1 MKNTTH
7 IYALCI
13 HFVAQFLALSVD
25 RVVYDLIRKREIFL
39 FLSHSLRAQREF
51 LIEILQELAAFAQ
64 LVKQAAREGAA
75 KVIPICL
82 MPPRRFDS

>member
-25 RVVYDLIRKREIFL
+25 RVEYDLIRKREIFL
-39 FLSHSLRAQREF
+39 FLSHSLRA
-51 LIEILQELAAFAQ
+51 
-64 LVKQAAREGAA
+64 
-75 KVIPICL
+75 
-82 MPPRRFDS
+82 